1 MTEMKKTI
9 LLTSGGTGGHFF
21 PAVALAAE
29 LEKLGFRA
37 LLVTDSRGLKY
48 RGSGMPQ
55 MIAISSATPK
65 AGIAGKIAAVIKMGR
80 GVVQA
85 LKLLRKYRPAAVVGF
100 GGYPSVPAV
109 FAAQMT
115 GIPTVL
121 HEQNA
126 ALGKANKWLAG
137 RAVAIAA
144 SIENTQG
151 LPETLQ
157 SKTRVTGNPVRKTVC
172 DRREDAYAAPQD
184 DGPFNIFVMGG
195 SQGAG
200 IFSEILPPA
209 LASLPENLRRRL
221 RVVQQCREE
230 DLEKTEKTYAA
241 ASIACE
247 TQSFFADAPERLAA
261 CHLFIGRSG
270 ASTVAE
276 VTTIGRPAIFVPLM
290 VHADRQQVKNAQ
302 ALEKAGG
309 GWIML
314 PEEFTSDAAAGK
326 IKELMQSPQTL
337 VSAAQAA
344 KNCGKPDATQKLAGL
359 VAEIARKKE
368 SGSVRPFEDTH
379 MRKAA

>member
-1 MTEMKKTI
+1 MTEMKKTV

-29 LEKLGFRA
+29 LKNQGFDT
-37 LLVTDSRGLKY
+37 LLVTDIRGLKY
-48 RGSGMPQ
+48 QGADMPP
-55 MIAISSATPK
+55 MVAIASATPK
-65 AGIAGKIAAVIKMGR
+65 AGIIAKITAVLKMGA
-80 GVVQA
+80 GICQA
-85 LKLLRKYRPAAVVGF
+85 LMLLQKHKPAVVIGF

-109 FAAQMT
+109 FAAQLI
-115 GIPTVL
+115 GIPTVV

-126 ALGKANKWLAG
+126 AFGKANKWLAG
-137 RAVAIAA
+137 RTAAIAA

-151 LPETLQ
+151 LPEALQ
-157 SKTRVTGNPVRKTVC
+157 NKTRVTGNPVRKSVC
-172 DRREDAYAAPQD
+172 DKREDAYAAPQN

-200 IFSEILPPA
+200 IFSEVLPPA

-221 RVVQQCREE
+221 RVAQQCRDE
-230 DLEKTEKTYAA
+230 DLEKTKKTYAA
-241 ASIACE
+241 AGIACE
-247 TQSFFADAPERLAA
+247 ALSFFTDAPERLAA

-290 VHADRQQVKNAQ
+290 VHADKQQVKNAQ
-302 ALEKAGG
+302 ALENAGG

-314 PEEFTSDAAAGK
+314 PEEFTVAATAEKIRTLMETPQVLSAAAEK
-326 IKELMQSPQTL
+326 
-337 VSAAQAA
+337 A
-344 KNCGKPDATQKLAGL
+344 KSLGRPDATQRLAAL
-359 VAEIARKKE
+359 VAEIAGKKE
-368 SGSVRPFEDTH
+368 GNSMRPFEDTH